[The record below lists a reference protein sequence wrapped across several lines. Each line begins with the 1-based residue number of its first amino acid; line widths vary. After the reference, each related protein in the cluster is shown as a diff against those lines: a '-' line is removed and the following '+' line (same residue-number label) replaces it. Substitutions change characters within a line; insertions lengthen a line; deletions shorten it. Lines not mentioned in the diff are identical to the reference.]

1 MHVQQAAI
9 SAPPIRIDSDTPN
22 VRYSQLVVVDTRIHR
37 VAVWH
42 DLLAFRWSAQ
52 STRLDEPAAR
62 SLSDLIS
69 GS

>member
-22 VRYSQLVVVDTRIHR
+22 VRYSQLVVVCTRIQR
-37 VAVWH
+37 GAVWH

-52 STRLDEPAAR
+52 STQLD
-62 SLSDLIS
+62 
-69 GS
+69 